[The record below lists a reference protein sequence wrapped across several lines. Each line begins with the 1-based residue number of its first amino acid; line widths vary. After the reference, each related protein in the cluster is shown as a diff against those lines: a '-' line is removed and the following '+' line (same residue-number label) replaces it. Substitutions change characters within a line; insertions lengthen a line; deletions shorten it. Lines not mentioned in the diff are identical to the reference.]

1 MSSESFIYK
10 GISAGRYVE
19 GEIDALNLD
28 EASYKLKEQKIII
41 TNLAKAKKKKA
52 AAKEKKKGGGFSFGE
67 KKVNPTDVMMFSKQ
81 FATMVKAGLP
91 ILNNLGMLLSLIH
104 I

>member
-19 GEIDALNLD
+19 GEIDALNLE

-41 TNLAKAKKKKA
+41 TNL
-52 AAKEKKKGGGFSFGE
+52 
-67 KKVNPTDVMMFSKQ
+67 TH
-81 FATMVKAGLP
+81 
-91 ILNNLGMLLSLIH
+91 LS
-104 I
+104 